1 MGVGFKLTLTSIR
14 ERRTLTEMDEAAR
27 RQAIREE
34 NRNLRYLRFM
44 VDLALMEI
52 RSGSLTLAQAGKI
65 VENVRRQALT
75 LFPGKETAFDIIYR
89 PRLQRAITETYQ
101 LH

>member
-1 MGVGFKLTLTSIR
+1 MPER
-14 ERRTLTEMDEAAR
+14 EAQER

-34 NRNLRYLRFM
+34 NRNLRFLRFL

-52 RSGSLTLAQAGKI
+52 RAGRFTPEGAEKV
-65 VENVRRQALT
+65 VENVRSQALQ
-75 LFPGKETAFDIIYR
+75 LFPGKETAFDWIYR
-89 PRLQRAITETYQ
+89 PRFRRAITETFK

>member
-1 MGVGFKLTLTSIR
+1 LPQP
-14 ERRTLTEMDEAAR
+14 DEADR

-34 NRNLRYLRFM
+34 NRNLRYLRFL

-52 RSGSLTLAQAGKI
+52 RAGRLTRAQAAKV
-65 VENVRRQALT
+65 VENIRAQALK
-75 LFPGKETAFDIIYR
+75 LFPGKEEAFDLIYR
-89 PRLQRAITETYQ
+89 PRIQRAIAETFK

>member
-1 MGVGFKLTLTSIR
+1 LVDL
-14 ERRTLTEMDEAAR
+14 DEAAR

-44 VDLALMEI
+44 VDLALQEI
-52 RSGSLTLAQAGKI
+52 RSGSFTLPQADQ
-65 VENVRRQALT
+65 VVQNLSSQALM
-75 LFPGKETAFDIIYR
+75 LFPGKKTAFDLIYR
-89 PRLQRAITETYQ
+89 PRLQRAITETFQ